1 MSHRLRNL
9 GIASFFQPFIL
20 KSTGAAAAE
29 RTGDAT
35 GDKVLCV
42 RCGDDVERCDANP
55 TGTNTTGS
63 YKCKDCNRNESRLR
77 RNFDKATLNLTPE
90 EHLCMQYISV
100 AFFHRYI
107 INMCSFCL
115 SFSSYHAEAVSHHWN
130 PF

>member
-1 MSHRLRNL
+1 M
-9 GIASFFQPFIL
+9 

-63 YKCKDCNRNESRLR
+63 YKCKECNTNDSRLR

-90 EHLCMQYISV
+90 EHLCMHCISV
-100 AFFHRYI
+100 AFFTAI
-107 INMCSFCL
+107 L
-115 SFSSYHAEAVSHHWN
+115 
-130 PF
+130 